1 MSEWETAVT
10 WLLIIVT
17 ALALVSTRRDVA
29 RLHDRM
35 SDIEAALDIADR
47 QKR

>member
-17 ALALVSTRRDVA
+17 ALALVSTRRVA